1 MATTARLTLALD
13 SGAIIALSRGDQVA
27 RDRLRAWVT
36 AGAYVIVPAPVL
48 AETLRG
54 NARDAAVQR
63 VINMMALE
71 AVPVSPEAGRLAGTM
86 LGDARALPS
95 ATLDALIAACAVEHG
110 ATDILTADAEMRRLA
125 PQLNVIA
132 L

>member
-1 MATTARLTLALD
+1 
-13 SGAIIALSRGDQVA
+13 
-27 RDRLRAWVT
+27 
-36 AGAYVIVPAPVL
+36 
-48 AETLRG
+48 
-54 NARDAAVQR
+54 
-63 VINMMALE
+63 MMALE

>member
-110 ATDILTADAEMRRLA
+110 ATDIITADAEMRRLA